1 MEAKVTKIL
10 LDFETAAATSVKS
23 VVPQIKL
30 IFCLFHFTHD
40 PSIMKEITQ
49 KWITGYSEEGSN
61 LRMASER
68 KFSINVRSRV
78 KRLKYFFI
86 YIGAQCHDITM
97 NYYI

>member
-1 MEAKVTKIL
+1 MTQAR
-10 LDFETAAATSVKS
+10 KS
-23 VVPQIKL
+23 
-30 IFCLFHFTHD
+30 
-40 PSIMKEITQ
+40 Q
-49 KWITGYSEEGSN
+49 KSGLQAEYSEEGSN

-86 YIGAQCHDITM
+86 YIGAQYHDIIM